1 MGAIKEEFVK
11 ARVDARKKR
20 KAARILRER
29 GLNLSSF
36 IRSMLYVVAET
47 GRVPFPQPP
56 YEPNAETAAAIRDY
70 ENGVEDPGEERFSSF
85 EDFKRSLGL

>member
-1 MGAIKEEFVK
+1 MPASKEEFVTV
-11 ARVDARKKR
+11 RVDARKKR

-56 YEPNAETAAAIRDY
+56 YEPNAETAAAIRDAHR
-70 ENGVEDPGEERFSSF
+70 GA
-85 EDFKRSLGL
+85 GLSKSYDSVAELLNDLDD